1 MNAVEAALMRTKGP
15 GDGDARGSFAPAEP
29 FSSAWAVPDAAASVA
44 SLRAF
49 AWPEAVP
56 PPAGPVA
63 APPRLVTTAGAR
75 SPGPERHEV
84 TTAPPV
90 PGSVPGSVPAAV
102 PAAVSASA
110 SASARASVSAAAPV
124 SGLASESAAARSA
137 VHGAALVDT
146 SLPDVPRMAAEFHAR
161 VVTSPATSSESVEQ
175 YRKLA
180 AMLHQQHRNSAMGV
194 LMITSAVAHEGKSL
208 TAINLALTLACSY
221 GRSVLL
227 VDADLRRPSLDLAFD
242 RPASSGLHEHL
253 LSGEPPHVIRLARQL
268 TLLPAGRVNPDPTG
282 VLSSA
287 RLRPLIED
295 AAARYDWVVIDTPP
309 VALLPDAQLLIDMV
323 DAVLIVVKAGE
334 TDYGLA
340 LRAVEIVGRERV
352 LGVVLNRVDASP
364 VSSAYADGYRHRG

>member
-1 MNAVEAALMRTKGP
+1 M
-15 GDGDARGSFAPAEP
+15 
-29 FSSAWAVPDAAASVA
+29 AAA
-44 SLRAF
+44 
-49 AWPEAVP
+49 
-56 PPAGPVA
+56 
-63 APPRLVTTAGAR
+63 
-75 SPGPERHEV
+75 
-84 TTAPPV
+84 
-90 PGSVPGSVPAAV
+90 
-102 PAAVSASA
+102 
-110 SASARASVSAAAPV
+110 
-124 SGLASESAAARSA
+124 
-137 VHGAALVDT
+137 
-146 SLPDVPRMAAEFHAR
+146 FHAR
-161 VVTSPATSSESVEQ
+161 AVTSPATSSESVEQ

-227 VDADLRRPSLDLAFD
+227 IDADLRRPSLDVAFD

-253 LSGEPPHVIRLARQL
+253 LSGAPPHVIRLAPQL
-268 TLLPAGRVNPDPTG
+268 PLLPAGRVNPDPTG

-295 AAARYDWVVIDTPP
+295 AATRYDWVIIDTPP

-323 DAVLIVVKAGE
+323 DAVLIVVKAGD

-364 VSSAYADGYRHRG
+364 VSSAYADGYKHLG